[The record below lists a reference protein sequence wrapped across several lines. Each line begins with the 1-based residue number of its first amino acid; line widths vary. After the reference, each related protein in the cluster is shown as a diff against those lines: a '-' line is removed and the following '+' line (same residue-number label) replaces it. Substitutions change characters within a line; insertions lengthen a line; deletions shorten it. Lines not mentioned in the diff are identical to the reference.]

1 MSKKFNINAMRP
13 ALLSAYE
20 NGNTKAITLKDCEAL
35 EISQGYFE
43 MYKKNL
49 EALYFALCS
58 YSRIKH
64 TPKANAEDIKKAY
77 NEIFPL
83 WREAMACAEK
93 SKNAKDF
100 AVDVIDIEDLLGFV
114 QKFASTSNEEGAVKV
129 WSMEYFGLF
138 RRKVETMLG
147 IKIAKAEVMTDE
159 MRDFLRKEKALLN
172 KIKNCNAVIEQ
183 CNKDNETLEGYL
195 KKVTEK
201 TAKEIFSEQIALNNA
216 KISENT
222 EKLKGINDS
231 LEALRKARPA
241 K

>member
-13 ALLSAYE
+13 ALLGAYQ
-20 NGNTKAITLKDCEAL
+20 NGNKKAISLKDCEAL
-35 EISQGYFE
+35 GISQGYFE
-43 MYKKNL
+43 MYRKNL
-49 EALYFALCS
+49 EDLYFALCV

-64 TPKANAEDIKKAY
+64 TPKANAKDIKDAY
-77 NEIFPL
+77 NAIFPL

-114 QKFASTSNEEGAVKV
+114 QTFASTSNDDGAVKV

-172 KIKNCNAVIEQ
+172 KIKNCSGIIEQ

-201 TAKEIFSEQIALNNA
+201 SAKAIFSEQITLNNA
-216 KISENT
+216 KISETT
-222 EKLKGINDS
+222 EKLKGANES